1 MVKHKASLY
10 SAMKSAYL
18 ENVEYRVRYPEKDFL
33 IDTINVNYINNK
45 IELHIK
51 FKQNKKKFVPEKDLK
66 TFTEFVGVNGEFKIL
81 FYCLKRN
88 TDLSKKEI
96 SNLLTNET
104 VIYMKNPKLT
114 CGIDIP
120 IDRIDLD
127 T

>member
-1 MVKHKASLY
+1 MVKQKASLY
-10 SAMKSAYL
+10 SAIKSAYL
-18 ENVEYRVRYPEKDFL
+18 EHVEYKVRYPEKDFL
-33 IDTINVNYINNK
+33 IDTININYINNK

-51 FKQNKKKFVPEKDLK
+51 FKQNKKKLLPEKDLK
-66 TFTEFVGVNGEFKIL
+66 TFTEFVGVNREFEIL
-81 FYCLKRN
+81 FYGLKRN
-88 TDLSKKEI
+88 TDLSTQEI